1 MRLSIFQ
8 HILSGRIV
16 MRLVVGGVRQGKT
29 AFARTLSEDVC
40 DNVHLMVRD
49 WMQSGE
55 DPHEQVL
62 QIVKTYADGV
72 VTVAEVGCGPVPADA
87 FEREYRE
94 MVGRI
99 SCELAAQA
107 EAVYRVTCG
116 IAMRIK

>member
-1 MRLSIFQ
+1 
-8 HILSGRIV
+8 

-40 DNVHLMVRD
+40 DDLHLMIRE

-55 DPHEQVL
+55 DLHEQVSR
-62 QIVKTYADGV
+62 IVKTYADGV
-72 VTVAEVGCGPVPADA
+72 ITVAEVGCGLVPIDI

-94 MVGRI
+94 TVGRI

-107 EAVYRVTCG
+107 AEVYRITCG
-116 IAMRIK
+116 IAVRIK

>member
-1 MRLSIFQ
+1 
-8 HILSGRIV
+8 

-40 DNVHLMVRD
+40 DDLHLMIRE

-55 DPHEQVL
+55 DLHEQVL
-62 QIVKTYADGV
+62 RIIKTYADGV
-72 VTVAEVGCGPVPADA
+72 ITVAEVGCGLVPIDI

-94 MVGRI
+94 TVGRI

-107 EAVYRVTCG
+107 AEVYRITCG
-116 IAMRIK
+116 IAVRIK

>member
-1 MRLSIFQ
+1 
-8 HILSGRIV
+8 

-40 DNVHLMVRD
+40 DDLHLMIRE

-55 DPHEQVL
+55 DLHEQVSK
-62 QIVKTYADGV
+62 IIKTYADGV
-72 VTVAEVGCGPVPADA
+72 ITVAEVGCGLVPMDA

-107 EAVYRVTCG
+107 AEVYRITCG
-116 IAMRIK
+116 IAVRIK

>member
-1 MRLSIFQ
+1 
-8 HILSGRIV
+8 
-16 MRLVVGGVRQGKT
+16 MRLVVGGVCQGKT

-40 DNVHLMVRD
+40 DDLHLMIRE

-55 DPHEQVL
+55 DVQEQVSK
-62 QIVKTYADGV
+62 ITETYADGV
-72 VTVAEVGCGPVPADA
+72 ITVAEIGCGLVPMDA

-116 IAMRIK
+116 IAVRIK

>member
-1 MRLSIFQ
+1 
-8 HILSGRIV
+8 

-29 AFARTLSEDVC
+29 TFARTLSENIC
-40 DNVHLMVRD
+40 DDLHLMIRE

-55 DPHEQVL
+55 EMHEQ
-62 QIVKTYADGV
+62 ISKIIKTYADGV
-72 VTVAEVGCGPVPADA
+72 ITVAEVGCGLVPMDA

-107 EAVYRVTCG
+107 SEVYRVTCG
-116 IAMRIK
+116 IAVRIK

>member
-1 MRLSIFQ
+1 
-8 HILSGRIV
+8 

-40 DNVHLMVRD
+40 DDLHLMIRE

-55 DPHEQVL
+55 DLHEQVSR
-62 QIVKTYADGV
+62 IIKTYADGV
-72 VTVAEVGCGPVPADA
+72 ITVAEVGCGLVPIDD

-94 MVGRI
+94 TVGRI

-107 EAVYRVTCG
+107 AEVYRITCG
-116 IAMRIK
+116 IAVRIK